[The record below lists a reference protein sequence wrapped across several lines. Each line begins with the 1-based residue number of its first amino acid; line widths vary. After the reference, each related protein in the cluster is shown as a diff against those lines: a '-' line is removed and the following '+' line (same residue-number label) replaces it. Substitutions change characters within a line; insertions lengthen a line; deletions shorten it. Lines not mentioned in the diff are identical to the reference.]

1 MSRFNLIDEPWIPV
15 RFPDGSRAEL
25 GIRDT
30 LLRAKD
36 IAVIEDAS
44 PLVVASLHRFLL
56 AVLYRALEGPTD
68 IDQAKEWFKA
78 GLPADKIEAY
88 LERWRERF
96 WLFDDAYRMLQ
107 IPSYNSPKKWQAWT
121 KLAAERN
128 SNDTRVLFDHTDVT
142 AAGAISEATAA
153 RWLIAIQTFA
163 LGGGNSD
170 FGYTSTAPSAG
181 AAMVIP
187 VGRNLA
193 DTLLFCLVPQNR
205 EVLRTDRPTWEY
217 EPDTPMRLLSGIA
230 RSISGNAHLYT
241 WLSRSIH
248 LKQSSEDKVAH
259 LAFAAG
265 NKVDGEVIDPMLAY
279 RIDEKYGRLPIPF
292 KERGLWRDFDSLLP
306 DNARLAPAVIEHAAA
321 LTRFTRER
329 IPQSLMVLGQASNK
343 AKIEF
348 WRMERHVLPASLVIN
363 ANARSEIH
371 QLLED
376 AEKSGNALE
385 AALRDWAKLM
395 VTKGD
400 RDLQPDK
407 WTKGKWV
414 PGDISKAIGKMSPDA
429 PPAPALGYWS
439 RLEAAFHDTLR
450 HYTLERDPDDI
461 RLAWLKT
468 VRAALRDVW
477 AQHAASVS
485 TGDAWAIRALIRAEG
500 IIDGQ
505 RKVLS
510 AEIRK
515 YETHR
520 NQQEETA

>member
-15 RFPDGSRAEL
+15 RFPDGTRAEL
-25 GIRDT
+25 NLRDA

-44 PLVVASLHRFLL
+44 PLVVAALHRFLL

-68 IDQAKEWFKA
+68 IDQAKGWFRT
-78 GLPADKIEAY
+78 GLPTDKIDGY
-88 LERWRERF
+88 LKHWHPRF

-107 IPSYNSPKKWQAWT
+107 IPSYKSPKKWQAWT

-142 AAGAISEATAA
+142 AAGAVSEATAA

-181 AAMVIP
+181 AAMVLP

-205 EVLRTDRPTWEY
+205 EVLGSDLPAWEY
-217 EPDTPMRLLSGIA
+217 EPDTPMRLLSGIT

-248 LKQSSEDKVAH
+248 LKQSANNEVTH

-265 NKVDGEVIDPMLAY
+265 IKFDGEFIDPMLAY
-279 RIDEKYGRLPIPF
+279 RIDEKYGRLPIPL

-306 DNARLAPAVIEHAAA
+306 DDARLAPAVIEHAAA
-321 LTRFTRER
+321 LTRFARDR
-329 IPQSLMVLGQASNK
+329 FPQSVMVLGQASNK

-348 WRMERHVLPASLVIN
+348 WRMERHVLPASLVSN

-385 AALRDWAKLM
+385 AALRDWAKLII
-395 VTKGD
+395 TKGD

-414 PGDISKAIGKMSPDA
+414 PGDISKTIGKMSPDA
-429 PPAPALGYWS
+429 PPAPALRYWS
-439 RLEAAFHDTLR
+439 SLEAAFHDTLH
-450 HYTLERDPDDI
+450 HYTLERDADTI
-461 RLAWLKT
+461 RLDWLKT
-468 VRAALRDVW
+468 LRDALRDVW

-485 TGDAWAIRALIRAEG
+485 TGDAWAIRALVRAEG
-500 IIDGQ
+500 AIGKQLKALND
-505 RKVLS
+505 
-510 AEIRK
+510 EIQK
-515 YETHR
+515 YERHY
-520 NQQEETA
+520 NPQEETA